1 MSDVPPPPPP
11 PPLGQH
17 GWDNG
22 RPVPPQNEVNAAATS
37 ARAER
42 WARFVVGSLALLS
55 VTPAAYYWGER
66 RRDSLEDFLIDLG
79 RDLSAEE
86 TDPAKLLDQGVG
98 AVTTAA
104 LAIGLVCFATLMRL
118 RRRAVRKIV
127 AGAPLGARPQ
137 RPPVALHLTVA
148 AWGVLLVAAFV
159 GGTPQYVAGDEA
171 LGEDAN
177 IFIDQP
183 AWMLLAVPGLAIAVA
198 MSDFVLRRRHG
209 LFTARELQAAPT
221 SDPLAAEP
229 PRREGAPG
237 NSAGLQA
244 FIVSAVFSVVLGL
257 ANYLEALV
265 FDDDTPSFSDFAAAC
280 TYGIILIPAVIAGV
294 FLLILFVFAPTRGF
308 VRESLRQPWALASLG
323 LIGGAFLGDALDLPT
338 AVPVIMII
346 AGGLIGSVTGL
357 YLQDV
362 GPQPWLGLAFITFSF
377 TFNLTN
383 DAGDIAP
390 PTSWIGWGAGT
401 ATAIYA
407 LYEARKLW
415 LNKVPAPVAATS

>member
-1 MSDVPPPPPP
+1 VSDAPPPPPA
-11 PPLGQH
+11 PPLVQH
-17 GWDNG
+17 GWGDH
-22 RPVPPQNEVNAAATS
+22 RPVPPEHEVNAAATT

-42 WARFVVGSLALLS
+42 WARVVVGSLALLS

-66 RRDSLEDFLIDLG
+66 RRDSLDDFLIDLG

-86 TDPAKLLDQGVG
+86 TDPAKLLDQG
-98 AVTTAA
+98 AVAVAMAA
-104 LAIGLVCFATLMRL
+104 LAIGLVCFAALMML
-118 RRRAVRKIV
+118 RRRAVRKMV
-127 AGAPLGARPQ
+127 AGSPPGARPQ

-171 LGEDAN
+171 LGKDASTL
-177 IFIDQP
+177 IDQP

-209 LFTARELQAAPT
+209 LFTARQLEAAPT
-221 SDPLAAEP
+221 SDPLAAEL

-237 NSAGLQA
+237 SSAGLQA
-244 FIVSAVFSVVLGL
+244 FIVSAVFSVALGL
-257 ANYLEALV
+257 AHYLDALV
-265 FDDDTPSFSDFAAAC
+265 FDDGPGFSDFAAAC
-280 TYGIILIPAVIAGV
+280 VYGIILFPAVIAGV
-294 FLLILFVFAPTRGF
+294 FLLMLFVFAPTRRF

-323 LIGGAFLGDALDLPT
+323 LMGGALLGDALDLPA
-338 AVPVIMII
+338 AVPVIMVI

-357 YLQDV
+357 YVQDV
-362 GPQPWLGLAFITFSF
+362 GPQPWLGLAFIIFSF
-377 TFNLTN
+377 TLNFTN

-390 PTSWIGWGAGT
+390 PTSWIGWGAGA
-401 ATAIYA
+401 ATAVYA

-415 LNKVPAPVAATS
+415 RTKVPAPVAATS